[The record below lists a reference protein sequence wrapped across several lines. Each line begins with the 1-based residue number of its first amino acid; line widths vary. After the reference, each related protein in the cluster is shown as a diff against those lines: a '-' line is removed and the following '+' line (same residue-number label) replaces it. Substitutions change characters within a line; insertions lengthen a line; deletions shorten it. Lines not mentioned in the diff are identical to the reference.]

1 MDLVQFPK
9 PVYITEVRIIPLGAR
24 VKADFAGGD
33 RLGATNPSKF
43 NIEFFVNDLGKPGSS
58 FESLGNLEY
67 NQNDCIHLDCVKKY
81 VRQIPTDGL
90 VLRGWYTTITLAVYG
105 TLTNGIT
112 ESPQEEVLVAPPP
125 VVEKLPAQPDAIW
138 QPPQEEEI
146 RPREEVYI
154 EFEPKPFNQSQ
165 FHHTEPDSNRPF
177 ARQPDRAASSES
189 DWDGDNEER
198 IKRQESSPVIRATSR
213 EVSRARDCSRGYSRS
228 SSRERDFSNPS
239 KRDWSRSPEYRRSRR
254 RTTSYE
260 RAHRDVS
267 REHDKEHESKRPR
280 TPPILSPKRPHTP
293 DHQASPIGSVED
305 VSYKGRGERKYSEKS
320 RSVDNEPKT
329 ISISPVPMDLLIESP
344 IGGADESSSQG
355 GEAFE
360 PILSDEEINDECEA
374 QFDMDYD
381 DNECEDFVK
390 CVDPTTTTLERFAD
404 EQRSIKE
411 VELAMKIVHKYNLR
425 DDAASYSNFKSLAP
439 ESKEA
444 WIHCT
449 ENFVQ
454 MVQLIHNFPYSKR
467 NEMLDTILSEHIG
480 TLVDWVRI
488 GIFCAMSQPQAVY
501 KIRHIKIGARLTEL
515 LGCCYDF
522 LDVLLYKEKLNVF
535 AELLNLYYQQHMAL
549 SIKLMIIKAIYSCL
563 DLKIGVSYFLTD
575 WDTENGYQKIINAI
589 QANPLTRAKFAWK
602 AVLKKI
608 NLFESLELLRD
619 TIDRIFTS
627 NEHFLIGESD
637 MSLLE
642 TILMDVLKSFTK
654 ESINFSQPKRYLPV
668 SATFEIVKD
677 LASIRSTAATFQSY
691 FDCHTF
697 LECILL
703 MISNQHVLPSV
714 ILDLCLEIVKA
725 LANCNCGLDYL
736 YNKTETT
743 GVLAKCLIGTV
754 SEENA
759 DSLEEDIDVAKY
771 DTVNHQL
778 GIEIVYKVKFMNF
791 FCLFVL
797 FCLKSNQQK
806 TLLGEDNYSF
816 LH

>member
-58 FESLGNLEY
+58 FECLGNLEY
-67 NQNDCIHLDCVKKY
+67 NQNDCIHLDCVKKD

-90 VLRGWYTTITLAVYG
+90 VLRGLYTTITLAVYG

-112 ESPQEEVLVAPPP
+112 ESPQEEVLVAPAP
-125 VVEKLPAQPDAIW
+125 VVEKLPAEPEAIW
-138 QPPQEEEI
+138 QPPPEEEI
-146 RPREEVYI
+146 LPREEVYV
-154 EFEPKPFNQSQ
+154 EFEAKPFSQPQ
-165 FHHTEPDSNRPF
+165 FHQTEPTKDSNRPF
-177 ARQPDRAASSES
+177 VRQPDRTASSES
-189 DWDGDNEER
+189 DWDRDGDDEER
-198 IKRQESSPVIRATSR
+198 NKRPENSPLVRATSR
-213 EVSRARDCSRGYSRS
+213 EISRTRDCSRGYSRS
-228 SSRERDFSNPS
+228 SSRERDFSNRS
-239 KRDWSRSPEYRRSRR
+239 KREWSRSPEYRRSRR

-260 RAHRDVS
+260 RVHRDVS
-267 REHDKEHESKRPR
+267 REHDKEHETKRPR
-280 TPPILSPKRPHTP
+280 TPPILSPKRPRTP
-293 DHQASPIGSVED
+293 DQASPVGSVEE

-320 RSVDNEPKT
+320 RSADNEPKAV
-329 ISISPVPMDLLIESP
+329 SPVPMDLLVESP
-344 IGGADESSSQG
+344 IGGADESSQG

-360 PILSDEEINDECEA
+360 PILSDEEINDECEG

-381 DNECEDFVK
+381 DNDSEEFIK

-404 EQRSIKE
+404 EQRPMKE
-411 VELAMKIVHKYNLR
+411 VELAMKIVHKYKLR
-425 DDAASYSNFKSLAP
+425 DDVASYANFDSLAP

-454 MVQLIHNFPYSKR
+454 ILQLIHNFSYSKR
-467 NEMLDTILSEHIG
+467 NEMLDVILNAHIG

-488 GIFCAMSQPQAVY
+488 GLFCAMSQPQAVY

-515 LGCCYDF
+515 LGCCHAF
-522 LDVLLYKEKLNVF
+522 LNVLLYKENLNVF
-535 AELLNLYYQQHMAL
+535 AELLKLYYQQHMAL

-575 WDTENGYQKIINAI
+575 WDAENGYQKLLKAI
-589 QANPLTRAKFAWK
+589 QANPLTRAKFALK

-608 NLFESLELLRD
+608 NLYESLELLRD
-619 TIDRIFTS
+619 TINRIFTS
-627 NEHFLIGESD
+627 NGHLLIVESD
-637 MSLLE
+637 LSLLE
-642 TILMDVLKSFTK
+642 MLLSDVLKSFTT
-654 ESINFSQPKRYLPV
+654 EAIHFSQPKRYLPV

-677 LASIRSTAATFQSY
+677 SASIRSTAATFQSY
-691 FDCHTF
+691 FGCHAS

-703 MISNQHVLPSV
+703 MMSNQHLLPTV
-714 ILDLCLEIVKA
+714 IVDLCLEMVKT

-743 GVLAKCLIGTV
+743 GVLVKCLIG
-754 SEENA
+754 SIA
-759 DSLEEDIDVAKY
+759 DESPDGMEEDIDVAKY
-771 DTVNHQL
+771 ETISNKL
-778 GIEIVYKVKFMNF
+778 GIEIVYKVTAR
-791 FCLFVL
+791 
-797 FCLKSNQQK
+797 SNNSDDA
-806 TLLGEDNYSF
+806 TA
-816 LH
+816 